1 MIEQVLVFA
10 LGFLVAGLI
19 WLLFLPAFWRRA
31 VRLSRARVERVLPLS
46 LNEIEAEK
54 DRLRA
59 EHDVAI
65 ARLER
70 TVGEANTGL
79 LHAREETGERL
90 KAEAA
95 LIETLEQERRR
106 IAELRSELA
115 ALRVELDARD
125 LRIADGQEA
134 LGLAEASIAS
144 LEAQRAGLVE
154 KLDTTV
160 EIAETRRRQLD
171 EARVLAERSR
181 EALDTETR
189 RGAELRS
196 ELQVIRAELRE
207 AERQIEDRDNQ
218 TVLARIRG
226 GEETY
231 QSAVPMPDRRQAG

>member
-31 VRLSRARVERVLPLS
+31 MRLSRLRVEQVLPLS
-46 LNEIEAEK
+46 LNEIAAEK

-59 EHDVAI
+59 EHSVAV
-65 ARLER
+65 ARLEMA
-70 TVGEANTGL
+70 VSEANTRL
-79 LHAREETGERL
+79 LHACEETGERL
-90 KAEAA
+90 KAEAV
-95 LIETLEQERRR
+95 LIETLAQERRH
-106 IAELRSELA
+106 IAELKSELA

-125 LRIADGQEA
+125 LRIADGQQA

-144 LEAQRAGLVE
+144 LDAQRAALVE
-154 KLDTTV
+154 KLDATV

-181 EALDTETR
+181 EALDAETR

-196 ELQVIRAELRE
+196 ELQAIRADLRE

-218 TVLARIRG
+218 AVLARIRG